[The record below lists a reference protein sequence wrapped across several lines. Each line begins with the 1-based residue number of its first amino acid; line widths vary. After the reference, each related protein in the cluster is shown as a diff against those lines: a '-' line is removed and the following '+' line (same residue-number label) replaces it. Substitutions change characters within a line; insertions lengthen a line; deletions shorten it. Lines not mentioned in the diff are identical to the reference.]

1 MASTAE
7 TSFQTYH
14 RVITLMDYLP
24 ISLDLK
30 GKKCL
35 IIGGGDVAARKLTTL
50 LRAQADV
57 DLLSLEFGTEVHRV
71 RSKHDTRKTSRLLY
85 GELTRKKEF
94 EKKIV
99 NKYTLIV
106 AATDNPIINR
116 MVSVVAQRSNILVNV
131 VDNLE
136 LSSFILPAIIDRSPL
151 LVAVSTAGVSP
162 LLARKIREKIEWIL
176 PKHLGSI
183 FSSLKSIRNKLK
195 KQRLNFQSKKA
206 FLENYIDARL
216 MEVDEPASKLTANS
230 NLLDCHTSNELQKYT
245 RGKVYLVG
253 AGPGDP
259 NLLTIK
265 ALKLLQKA
273 DIVFYDA
280 LISDDILE
288 LIRRDAKLVAVG
300 KRANRHSFSQQQ
312 INEELINAVE
322 DNTTIVRLKGGDPFI
337 FGRGGEELE
346 ALAKHGIKYEVV
358 PGITAASGCASY
370 AGIPLTHRDYSQ
382 SLHLV
387 TAHEKSEKSS
397 LDWNNLAKKNQTLV
411 FYMGIFKNEVV
422 SNQLIKNGLNP
433 STPVAVIENGTRPEQ
448 RIFTGLISQL
458 STIVENNN
466 ITPPA
471 IILVGEVVRL
481 QSKLSWFESE
491 HERTENLNVGVI

>member
-1 MASTAE
+1 
-7 TSFQTYH
+7 
-14 RVITLMDYLP
+14 MDYLP

-57 DLLSLEFGTEVHRV
+57 DLLSLEFGAEVHRV
-71 RSKHDTRKTSRLLY
+71 RSKHDTKKTSRLLK

-99 NKYTLIV
+99 SNYALIV

-116 MVSVVAQRSNILVNV
+116 MVSVVAQRCNILVNV
-131 VDNLE
+131 VDSLE

-176 PKHLGSI
+176 PQNLGSI
-183 FSSLKSIRNKLK
+183 FSSLKSIRGKIK
-195 KQRLNFQSKKA
+195 KQRLSFQSKKEI
-206 FLENYIDARL
+206 LENYIDARL
-216 MEVDEPASKLTANS
+216 MDIDKPASKLLDNS
-230 NLLDCHTSNELQKYT
+230 SMLNYHRSKILQKYT

-280 LISDDILE
+280 LISDDVLE
-288 LIRRDAKLVAVG
+288 LIRRDATLVSVG
-300 KRANRHSFSQQQ
+300 KRAQSHSVGQDQ
-312 INEELINAVE
+312 INQLLIAAVNE
-322 DNTTIVRLKGGDPFI
+322 NTTVVRLKGGDPFI

-346 ALAKHGIKYEVV
+346 ALSNEGIKYEVV
-358 PGITAASGCASY
+358 PGITAALGCASY

-387 TAHEKSEKSS
+387 TAHEKGEKSS
-397 LDWNNLAKKNQTLV
+397 IDWKNLANKNQTVV
-411 FYMGIFKNEVV
+411 FYMGVLKNKVL
-422 SNQLIKNGLNP
+422 SQQLIKNGLSP
-433 STPVAVIENGTRPEQ
+433 LTPVAVIENGTRAEQ
-448 RIFTGLISQL
+448 RVFSGTINQL
-458 STIVENNN
+458 SAIVENNN

-481 QSKLSWFESE
+481 QSKLSWFEGE
-491 HERTENLNVGVI
+491 YERTENINVNVI